1 MRVFLSF
8 VIIMISIGLSVAQTN
23 LKVTLDTKQMLNPD
37 CNLNGGIVPDD
48 KVYIHAGLCTSNEIF
63 CMQAITPFESEVW
76 EHVVGHWGAAA
87 ADDSIGIMTYEGNG
101 IWSWDIVIETYFS
114 DPNLVDLDS
123 STLMPTGATPYT
135 MGIVFRD
142 KDGTYSGRDDG
153 CNDLFITHL
162 NTEPVVVQSTDLS
175 AYAPI
180 TIEKAT
186 NIKENDQKVVDVNTF
201 PNPFENKTA
210 ISYYLKKAGKLNIA
224 IYNSLG
230 QEVTTLLDE
239 EQAKGSH
246 TIEWSTSKIKSG
258 VYYYSIK
265 GEKVVVFNGM
275 LIKQ

>member
-8 VIIMISIGLSVAQTN
+8 VITMITMSVSVAQTH
-23 LKVTLDTKQMLNPD
+23 LKVSLDTKQMLNPD
-37 CNLNGGIVPDD
+37 CNLNGGIVPED
-48 KVYIHAGLCTSNEIF
+48 KVYLHAGLCTSNEIF
-63 CMQAITPFESEVW
+63 CMQAITPYESEVW
-76 EHVVGHWGAAA
+76 EHVVGHWGAEA

-101 IWSWDIVIETYFS
+101 IWSWDIEIESYFS

-162 NTEPVVVQSTDLS
+162 NTDPVVVQSTDLS
-175 AYAPI
+175 NYAPI
-180 TIEKAT
+180 TIEKT
-186 NIKENDQKVVDVNTF
+186 TGIKETSIQIVDVSVF
-201 PNPFENKTA
+201 PNPFEDKTS
-210 ISYYLKKAGKLNIA
+210 ISYYLKNAGKLNIA

-230 QEVTTLLDE
+230 QEVTVLLNE

-246 TIEWSTSKIKSG
+246 SVEWSSLDVKAG
-258 VYYYSIK
+258 VYYYAIRA
-265 GEKVVVFNGM
+265 ERNLLFNGM